1 MHSIFHATLKLEST
15 GLQNKDN
22 LLELLFS
29 PMCGSVKSILCSVD
43 CFKQTL
49 HYFWVFELFCF
60 FSFFFLTPQAKL
72 LSASLLVIVLL
83 AAEFSLQT
91 MAAWITRN

>member
-15 GLQNKDN
+15 GLQNKEN

-29 PMCGSVKSILCSVD
+29 PMRGSVNSIMCSVD

-49 HYFWVFELFCF
+49 HYFWVFELFC
-60 FSFFFLTPQAKL
+60 
-72 LSASLLVIVLL
+72 
-83 AAEFSLQT
+83 
-91 MAAWITRN
+91 